1 MIAGVVA
8 RRYAKALL
16 ELGTEL
22 GQLDALVEEIGAVAA
37 SYEGSAELRAALEN
51 PLLSYAVKKSIVTD
65 VAQAIGLS
73 QMALNTVHL
82 LNDRRRMPALPG
94 IAKLLRE
101 MSDKKKGL
109 LRAEVVTAAP
119 LSDAYYARLKQQ
131 LEKMTGRSVVLD
143 KREDPSILA
152 GVITRI
158 GDTVYDGS
166 LRSRLHEIKH
176 ALLPSA

>member
-16 ELGTEL
+16 ELGSEL
-22 GQLDALVEEIGAVAA
+22 GQLDALVEEISAVAE
-37 SYEGSAELRAALEN
+37 SYEASKELQAALEN
-51 PLLSYAVKKSIVTD
+51 PLFPLAVKKNIVAD
-65 VAQAIGLS
+65 LAQTIGLG
-73 QMALNTVHL
+73 QTARNAIFL
-82 LNDRRRMPALPG
+82 LNDRRRMRVLPG
-94 IAKLLRE
+94 IARLLRE
-101 MSDKKKGL
+101 MNDKKKGI

-119 LSDAYYARLKQQ
+119 LSEAYFTRLQQQ
-131 LEKMTGRSVVLD
+131 LEKMTGRKVVLD
-143 KREDPSILA
+143 KREDPAILA

-166 LRSRLHEIKH
+166 LRARLHEIKH

>member
-8 RRYAKALL
+8 RRYANALI

-22 GQLDALVEEIGAVAA
+22 GQLDALVEEISAA
-37 SYEGSAELRAALEN
+37 AESYESSPELQSALEN
-51 PLLSYAVKKSIVTD
+51 PLFPYATKKNILAD
-65 VAQAIGLS
+65 LAAGIGLGQS
-73 QMALNTVHL
+73 AKNALFL
-82 LNDRRRMPALPG
+82 LNDRRRMRALPG
-94 IAKLLRE
+94 IARLLRE
-101 MSDKKKGL
+101 MNDKRKGL
-109 LRAEVVTAAP
+109 VRAEVVTAAP
-119 LSDAYYARLKQQ
+119 LSDAYYARLQQQ
-131 LEKMTGRSVVLD
+131 LEKMTGRKIVLD
-143 KREDPSILA
+143 KRQDPTILA